1 MKLEGDYFFE
11 APIQEVW
18 NALFDPRV
26 LAAVLPGCEK
36 LDRVDDH
43 YVGEL
48 GIKVGPIQ
56 GKFSGKVALSDVNEP
71 TSYTMGIDGKGSQGF
86 VKATARVSLE
96 SEAQGTRLT
105 YSADAQVGGKIASV
119 GQRLVE
125 VTAKTVAK
133 QSLEG
138 LHENVKIRMAASLL
152 AAAAKAETLPPSPVK
167 ASSAEPPAAE
177 PTSEPPSAEPPAA
190 SDAEEPAQTLEGTS
204 SADAE
209 GAASEALE
217 EPASE
222 TDDAQGREPIQNISP
237 YPMPVL
243 KKVDQGALAAAVAKE
258 VTKTLLPPPL
268 RWALVLLLLA
278 LVVWLLFGRGNAVEN
293 GPPVKGLENSQHA
306 NSRSFLV

>member
-36 LDRVDDH
+36 LERVDDH

-56 GKFSGKVALSDVNEP
+56 GKFSGKVALSDVNQPE
-71 TSYTMGIDGKGSQGF
+71 SYTMAIDGKGAQGF
-86 VKATARVSLE
+86 VKATARVSLA
-96 SEAQGTRLT
+96 SEAQGTRLS

-138 LHENVKIRMAASLL
+138 LHENVKIRMAASIL
-152 AAAAKAETLPPSPVK
+152 AAAKVDALPPSPSAQPT
-167 ASSAEPPAAE
+167 ASSKTADVEEAAE
-177 PTSEPPSAEPPAA
+177 TAEEAASVEAEAPPKQAEEGDGEPDAA
-190 SDAEEPAQTLEGTS
+190 SD
-204 SADAE
+204 
-209 GAASEALE
+209 
-217 EPASE
+217 
-222 TDDAQGREPIQNISP
+222 DDLGREPIQNISP

-268 RWALVLLLLA
+268 RWALILLVLA
-278 LVVWLLFGRGNAVEN
+278 LVAWLLFGRGGAAEN
-293 GPPVKGLENSQHA
+293 GSPAQGLEGPEQA
-306 NSRSFLV
+306 PVQALPV